1 MVTLRTASDWLSPAF
16 LADPYP
22 HYREL
27 RESDPVHR
35 DGDDRWIITRH
46 ADVTA
51 ILRDDARFSAQQDGS
66 GSMLVSD
73 PPKHTRLRSIVSK
86 AFTPRAVDALA
97 PRIERI
103 VNDLL
108 DEIEASGD
116 RDVEIIARFAY
127 PLPIT
132 VIAELLG
139 VEKEHRD
146 LFRENGQHVAL
157 MLGPIADPH
166 TSAVAAT
173 ARNELF
179 RYFEDLI
186 ARRRAEPQDDL
197 VSAMI
202 AAEDAGDR
210 LSHQEVLSTLFLL
223 LVGGHE
229 RTVNLVANGVL
240 AMIRNPDQLALFTS
254 GDVNPATAVEELLRY
269 DPPVHYTGRI
279 AAADVELHGKTIRR
293 GEPVRLILAAANRD
307 PEAFTDADGLDLRR
321 DPNPHLAFG
330 WGTHFCLGAPLA
342 RLEARI
348 ALPAML
354 RRFPQPQLIDG
365 TPLRYRSGAVLRGLE
380 ELPLRL
386 RPTP

>member
-1 MVTLRTASDWLSPAF
+1 MVLLRTAADWLSPAF

-22 HYREL
+22 HYRAL

-35 DGDDRWIITRH
+35 DEDGRWIITRH
-46 ADVTA
+46 DDVTA
-51 ILRDDARFSAQQDGS
+51 ILRDDAKFSAQQDNT

-86 AFTPRAVDALA
+86 AFTPRAVEALA
-97 PRIERI
+97 PRIEEI
-103 VNDLL
+103 VAGLL
-108 DEIEASGD
+108 DEIEGSGD
-116 RDVEIIARFAY
+116 RDVELIARFAY

-132 VIAELLG
+132 VIAEMLG

-146 LFRENGQHVAL
+146 LFRENGQIVAL

-166 TSAVAAT
+166 ISAQAAT
-173 ARNELF
+173 ARNQLF
-179 RYFEDLI
+179 HYFEDLI
-186 ARRRAEPQDDL
+186 ARRRAQPQDDL

-210 LSHQEVLSTLFLL
+210 LSHAELLSMLFLL

-229 RTVNLVANGVL
+229 TTVNLVANSTL
-240 AMIRNPDQLALFTS
+240 AMIRNPEQRSAFAS
-254 GDVNPATAVEELLRY
+254 GDVDPAIAVEEFLRY

-279 AAADVELHGKTIRR
+279 AANDVAMRGRTIRR

-307 PEAFTDADGLDLRR
+307 PEAFADPDRLDLRR

-348 ALPAML
+348 ALPALL
-354 RRFPQPQLIDG
+354 RRFSNPQLIEG
-365 TPLRYRSGAVLRGLE
+365 TKLRYRSGAVLRGLE

-386 RPTP
+386 GG

>member
-1 MVTLRTASDWLSPAF
+1 MVLLRSASDWLSPAF

-27 RESDPVHR
+27 RESDPVYHDQ
-35 DGDDRWIITRH
+35 DGRWIITRH
-46 ADVTA
+46 DDVTA
-51 ILRDDARFSAQQDGS
+51 VLRDDARFSAQQDNS

-73 PPKHTRLRSIVSK
+73 PPKHTRLRSIVNK
-86 AFTPRAVDALA
+86 AFTPRAVNALA
-97 PRIERI
+97 PRIEEI
-103 VNDLL
+103 VAELL

-116 RDVEIIARFAY
+116 RDIELIARFAY

-139 VEKEHRD
+139 VDKEHRD
-146 LFRENGQHVAL
+146 LFRKTGQQVAML
-157 MLGPIADPH
+157 LGPHADPH
-166 TSAVAAT
+166 VSAAA
-173 ARNELF
+173 AEDRAQLF

-186 ARRRAEPQDDL
+186 ARRRVAPQDDL
-197 VSAMI
+197 ISALI

-210 LSHQEVLSTLFLL
+210 LSHSELLSMLFLL

-229 RTVNLVANGVL
+229 TTVNLVANGVL
-240 AMIRNPDQLALFTS
+240 ALIRNPDKLAELVS
-254 GDVNPATAVEELLRY
+254 GDADPATAVEELLRY

-279 AAADVELHGKTIRR
+279 AAADTELRGRTIRR

-307 PEAFTDADGLDLRR
+307 PDAFRDPDRLDLRR

-342 RLEARI
+342 RLEGRI
-348 ALPAML
+348 ALPALL
-354 RRFPQPQLIDG
+354 RRFPHPQLAG
-365 TPLRYRSGAVLRGLE
+365 GATLRYRAGAVLRGLE

-386 RPTP
+386 G

>member
-1 MVTLRTASDWLSPAF
+1 MVTLRTAADWLSPAF

-22 HYREL
+22 HYRAL

-35 DGDDRWIITRH
+35 DDDGRWIITRH
-46 ADVTA
+46 ADVTSM
-51 ILRDDARFSAQQDGS
+51 LRDDARFSAQQDGS

-73 PPKHTRLRSIVSK
+73 PPKHTRLRGIVNK
-86 AFTPRAVDALA
+86 AFTPRAVLALA
-97 PRIERI
+97 PRIEQI
-103 VNDLL
+103 VDDLL
-108 DEIEASGD
+108 DEIAASGD
-116 RDVEIIARFAY
+116 AEIDLIARFTY

-132 VIAELLG
+132 VIAEMLG
-139 VEKEHRD
+139 VDKEHRE
-146 LFRENGQHVAL
+146 LFRTIGQHVAM

-166 TSAVAAT
+166 IGAQAAD
-173 ARNELF
+173 ARAELF

-210 LSHQEVLSTLFLL
+210 LSHAELISMLFLL

-229 RTVNLVANGVL
+229 TTVNLIANGVL
-240 AMIRNPDQLALFTS
+240 ALLRNADQLELLQSDAGMAT
-254 GDVNPATAVEELLRY
+254 TAVEEILRY

-279 AAADVELHGKTIRR
+279 AAHDVEFGGRTIRR

-307 PEAFTDADGLDLRR
+307 PEAFHEPDRLDLRR
-321 DPNPHLAFG
+321 DPNPHLSFG

-342 RLEARI
+342 RLEGRI
-348 ALPAML
+348 AIPAL
-354 RRFPQPQLIDG
+354 LARFTHLQLTE

-386 RPTP
+386 NY

>member
-1 MVTLRTASDWLSPAF
+1 MVTLRSAADWLSPAF

-35 DGDDRWIITRH
+35 DEDGRWIITRH

-51 ILRDDARFSAQQDGS
+51 ILRDDTRFSAQQDGS
-66 GSMLVSD
+66 RSMLVSD
-73 PPKHTRLRSIVSK
+73 PPKHTRLRSIVNK
-86 AFTPRAVDALA
+86 AFTPRAVNALA
-97 PRIERI
+97 PRIEEI
-103 VNDLL
+103 VRDLL

-116 RDVEIIARFAY
+116 RDVELIARFAY

-139 VEKEHRD
+139 VDKEHRD
-146 LFRENGQHVAL
+146 LFRKTGQQVAML
-157 MLGPIADPH
+157 LGPHADPRV
-166 TSAVAAT
+166 SDEAAKD
-173 ARNELF
+173 RQQLF
-179 RYFEDLI
+179 QYFEELI
-186 ARRRAEPQDDL
+186 ARRRAAPQDDL
-197 VSAMI
+197 ISALI

-210 LSHQEVLSTLFLL
+210 LSHAELISMLFLL

-229 RTVNLVANGVL
+229 TTVNLVANGVL
-240 AMIRNPDQLALFTS
+240 ALIRNPDQLALLTS
-254 GDVNPATAVEELLRY
+254 GGVAPATAVEEILRY

-279 AAADVELHGKTIRR
+279 AAGDTEFHGRNIGR
-293 GEPVRLILAAANRD
+293 GQPVRLILAAGNRD
-307 PEAFTDADGLDLRR
+307 PEAFADPDRLDLTR

-342 RLEARI
+342 RLEAQI
-348 ALPAML
+348 ALPALL

-365 TPLRYRSGAVLRGLE
+365 TPLRYRAGAVLRGLE

-386 RPTP
+386 K

>member
-1 MVTLRTASDWLSPAF
+1 MFMLRTAADWLSPAF

-27 RESDPVHR
+27 RETDPVHR
-35 DGDDRWIITRH
+35 DGDGRWIITRH

-51 ILRDDARFSAQQDGS
+51 ILRDDARFSAQQDNS

-73 PPKHTRLRSIVSK
+73 PPKHTRLRGIVNK
-86 AFTPRAVDALA
+86 AFTPRAVNALA
-97 PRIERI
+97 PRIEQI
-103 VNDLL
+103 VGDLL
-108 DEIEASGD
+108 DEIAASGD
-116 RDVEIIARFAY
+116 AEIDLIGRFTY

-132 VIAELLG
+132 VIAEMLG

-146 LFRENGQHVAL
+146 LFRENGQIVAL
-157 MLGPIADPH
+157 TLGPIADPH
-166 TSAVAAT
+166 IGAHAAT
-173 ARNELF
+173 ARNALF
-179 RYFEDLI
+179 SYFEDLI
-186 ARRRAEPQDDL
+186 ARRRTEPRDDL

-210 LSHQEVLSTLFLL
+210 LSHGELISMLFLL

-229 RTVNLVANGVL
+229 TTVNLIANGVL
-240 AMIRNPDQLALFTS
+240 ALLRNPDQLEAFAS
-254 GDVNPATAVEELLRY
+254 DSSIAATAVEEILRY

-279 AAADVELHGKTIRR
+279 AARDVELAGKTIRR

-307 PEAFTDADGLDLRR
+307 PEAFARPDELDLRR
-321 DPNPHLAFG
+321 DPNPHVAFG

-348 ALPAML
+348 ALPALL
-354 RRFPQPQLIDG
+354 RQFPHLRLTDA
-365 TPLRYRSGAVLRGLE
+365 PLRYRSGAVLRGLE
-380 ELPLRL
+380 ELPLRVA
-386 RPTP
+386 